1 MPADIMHAEDVDRA
15 ALASGGP
22 SLEMKGIGKRFPGV
36 LALENVDL
44 TLEPG
49 KVHALMGENGAGKS
63 TLIKIM
69 AGVYQSRHRRYPRPR
84 PRGGDKITARQ
95 SQGRH

>member
-15 ALASGGP
+15 ALDSGGP
-22 SLEMKGIGKRFPGV
+22 ALEMTGIGKRFPGV

-69 AGVYQSRHRRYPRPR
+69 AGVYQQGCRHDPHRR
-84 PRGGDKITARQ
+84 PRGRASLAAR
-95 SQGRH
+95 